1 MANSIELTEVPHQ
14 QADSATQDNS
24 ILVKIKKLV
33 QQDYCAFEE
42 KLNRAYQ
49 SEIPLINEVSQHIVA
64 SGGKRIRP
72 ICLLLAAKALACED
86 SKIISAAVAVEYIHT
101 ATLLHDDVVDE
112 SDLRRNHPT
121 ARKLWGNMASILV
134 GDYLYSQAFALLV
147 SLNRLDIMP
156 LFVSTTTL
164 LAEGEA
170 FQLMNRNN
178 AALTEKEY
186 RYIIANKTGV
196 LFEMAT
202 VLAGML
208 SNANEQQKNALG
220 QFGMHLGLAFQMI
233 DDALDYQGDRGTIGK
248 NIGDDLAEGSPTLP
262 IIYAL
267 ENGTPAQKAL
277 LEKAIKQGSVE
288 DLDKILAAIAET
300 GAATYT
306 ARCAQ
311 KEAGLA
317 LKTLEALP
325 PSPYRDGLADL
336 AKFAVSRQF

>member
-1 MANSIELTEVPHQ
+1 MQNSIELAEIAHH
-14 QADSATQDNS
+14 ADSATQDNS
-24 ILVKIKKLV
+24 ILAKIKKLV
-33 QQDYCAFEE
+33 QQEYSAFEE
-42 KLNRAYQ
+42 KLNNAYQ
-49 SEIPLINEVSQHIVA
+49 SKIPLINEVSQHIVA

-72 ICLLLAAKALACED
+72 LCLLLAAKTLGCED
-86 SKIISAAVAVEYIHT
+86 NNIISAAAAVEYIHT

-134 GDYLYSQAFALLV
+134 GDYLYSQAFSLLV

-178 AALTEKEY
+178 ATLTEKEY

-202 VLAGML
+202 MLAGIL
-208 SNANEQQKNALG
+208 SSATQEQKNALG
-220 QFGMHLGLAFQMI
+220 RFGMHLGLAFQMI
-233 DDALDYQGDRGTIGK
+233 DDALDYQGDSGTIGK

-267 ENGTPAQKAL
+267 ENGTTEQKAL

-288 DLDKILAAIAET
+288 NLDKILAAIAET
-300 GAATYT
+300 GAAHYT

-311 KEAGLA
+311 EEAALA
-317 LKTLEALP
+317 LKNLEALP
-325 PSPYRDGLADL
+325 PNSYRDGLAEL
-336 AKFAVSRQF
+336 VRFAVDRQF